1 MDVSG
6 QRFGG
11 STVSFAVSDT
21 GSAATGPVTVSIAL
35 PASST
40 IFGGGHGGFDRG
52 PGRGGFGGWSCR
64 ASSGGATCEH
74 RQMPAGA
81 EVQGALFIM
90 VFNRSACGQAVGLTA
105 TSGAASVSA
114 QSPEVLQC

>member
-35 PASST
+35 PAGST

-52 PGRGGFGGWSCR
+52 PGRGGFGGWSCQ